1 LLKYTLKRLGLALI
15 TFSIIIFL
23 VFVIIKSV
31 PDFQLKPLD
40 MSEEAW
46 QVIVDR
52 EGWEKPILEQFVN
65 WLRNIFVD
73 GTFGFSHKQGR
84 DASEILFSKIPT
96 TLKLNIIPLILS
108 IPIGIS
114 LGIVAVMKKN
124 KMTDHVISTGVI
136 VLISIPVFVLAMLLQ
151 YFLVY
156 VWEILPSRYVA
167 TAEEWNAD
175 FWFGVKSYIM
185 PIFVMT
191 ISSIAGWTRS
201 VRAELTE
208 QLTADYMLLARS
220 KGLSKKQ
227 ATFRH
232 ALKNAMVPFAP
243 SIFIEF
249 IGLISGSL
257 IIEQIFRIDGVGR
270 IYLEA
275 LNAKDYPLLMLNVC
289 FYTAIGLIAGILADL
304 SYSLLDPRIRV
315 GSGKQND

>member
-1 LLKYTLKRLGLALI
+1 MLKYTIKRLGLGLI
-15 TFSIIIFL
+15 TFSIIVFL
-23 VFVIIKSV
+23 VFIIIKSI
-31 PDFQLKPLD
+31 PDFPLKPLD
-40 MSEEAW
+40 MSDEAW
-46 QVIVDR
+46 AVIVER
-52 EGWEKPILEQFVN
+52 EGYNKTAIEQFVS
-65 WLRNIFVD
+65 WIKNIVLN
-73 GTFGFSHKQGR
+73 GNFGFSHKRGQ
-84 DASEILFSKIPT
+84 DVSKILFSKIPT
-96 TLKLNIIPLILS
+96 TLKINIIPLLLS
-108 IPIGIS
+108 VPIGVT

-124 KMTDHVISTGVI
+124 KLTDHIISTGVI

-151 YFLVY
+151 YLLVY
-156 VWEILPSRYVA
+156 VWEVLPSRYVA
-167 TAEEWNAD
+167 TSEEWKAD

-208 QLTADYMLLARS
+208 QLTSEYMLLARS

-243 SIFIEF
+243 SIFTEF
-249 IGLISGSL
+249 IALISGSL

-270 IYLEA
+270 IYIEA
-275 LNAKDYPLLMLNVC
+275 LNSKDYPLVMIDVC
-289 FYTAIGLIAGILADL
+289 FYTLVGLLAGILADL

-315 GSGKQND
+315 GSGK